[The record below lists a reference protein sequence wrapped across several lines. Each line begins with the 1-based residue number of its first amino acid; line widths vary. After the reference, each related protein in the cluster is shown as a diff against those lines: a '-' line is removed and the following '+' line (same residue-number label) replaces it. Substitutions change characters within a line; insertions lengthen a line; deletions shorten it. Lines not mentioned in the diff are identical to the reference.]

1 MSKSVELKLTL
12 SNDCKHV
19 EGANCSHSPT
29 TQRAHQ
35 SQIRLPPVDRGYAW
49 VIVVG
54 TVLFQSK
61 LLNMT
66 CSPKTLILTS

>member
-1 MSKSVELKLTL
+1 MSKSVELNVTL

-19 EGANCSHSPT
+19 ERTNCSHSPT
-29 TQRAHQ
+29 TQRPHQ

-54 TVLFQSK
+54 TVLF
-61 LLNMT
+61 
-66 CSPKTLILTS
+66 